1 MRSRSVW
8 PEHSCSRSA
17 RLACGERLPCL
28 VDADPESQQATLPST
43 AAKVPELRMSES
55 HGRPGLGCG
64 AVAQMDDAA
73 LMAARRSPLL
83 QREENFKLPPGVILE
98 VRLFD

>member
-17 RLACGERLPCL
+17 CLACGERLPCL

-64 AVAQMDDAA
+64 AVARVNISLNMSRKFAFGSCRH
-73 LMAARRSPLL
+73 ARC
-83 QREENFKLPPGVILE
+83 QVWK
-98 VRLFD
+98 